1 MLNDI
6 YSNAKSN
13 MQKTLDSLRRD
24 FGTLRSGKV
33 STMILDNIKIDYYGT
48 PTPINQV
55 GSVIAKD
62 ATTIVITPWEK
73 NLIKDIEKAILEANI
88 GVNPNIDSD
97 SVKLFFPPM
106 TKEQRQAIA
115 KEAAK
120 AESIEEEEA
129 EHIILSRIDSII
141 TGYDNQIAL
150 INSIFDRD
158 RKYIQLS
165 TERIRYKTRSG
176 MDTKTIISKLMEKW
190 DVETLPILEDAV
202 VSSRQIAADSRSLY
216 ERNTVEKD
224 IEGAREGLT
233 LHIRPTGPGKSFI
246 EDLRSQISTDEIDDY
261 VLSAIGEKKEITTE
275 DFPVTTINEFVLFLL
290 STVRA
295 CEKDSPFTIEN
306 CRSGNCHLAHGVELP
321 MLKVRRKYVIQ

>member
-115 KEAAK
+115 KDAK
-120 AESIEEEEA
+120 AMGEKAKIAIRNIRQDSNNSIKKIEKDKNITEDESRAALDEIQKYTDEFVKKIDEMVKNKEEE
-129 EHIILSRIDSII
+129 I
-141 TGYDNQIAL
+141 
-150 INSIFDRD
+150 
-158 RKYIQLS
+158 
-165 TERIRYKTRSG
+165 
-176 MDTKTIISKLMEKW
+176 
-190 DVETLPILEDAV
+190 
-202 VSSRQIAADSRSLY
+202 
-216 ERNTVEKD
+216 
-224 IEGAREGLT
+224 
-233 LHIRPTGPGKSFI
+233 
-246 EDLRSQISTDEIDDY
+246 
-261 VLSAIGEKKEITTE
+261 
-275 DFPVTTINEFVLFLL
+275 
-290 STVRA
+290 
-295 CEKDSPFTIEN
+295 
-306 CRSGNCHLAHGVELP
+306 
-321 MLKVRRKYVIQ
+321 LKV